1 MTQQKEDTVIR
12 TIFEIINSEGME
24 GLGDAVSILINEA
37 MKVERSSALNA
48 APWQRTESRM
58 GYANGFKNKS
68 VVSRFGKLD
77 LNVPQ
82 VRGDVEFYP
91 SALEKGIRSEK
102 ALTLAMAEMYVQG
115 VSTRK
120 VTSVLKKLCGLEI
133 SSSQVSNA
141 SKLLDE
147 ELEKWRTRPIGRIK
161 YLQLDAR
168 YEKVRQD
175 GMVLSCAVLIATG
188 VMEDGKRSVLGT
200 SVSLSEAEVHWR
212 EFLRSLKQ
220 RGLHGMKMV
229 TV

>member
-12 TIFEIINSEGME
+12 TIFEIINSDGME
-24 GLGDAVSILINEA
+24 GLGEAVSILINEA

-48 APWQRTESRM
+48 QPWQRTESRM

-68 VVSRFGKLD
+68 VLSKLGKLH
-77 LNVPQ
+77 LNIPQ
-82 VRGDVEFYP
+82 VRGNVEFYP

-133 SSSQVSNA
+133 SSTQVSNA

-147 ELEKWRTRPIGRIK
+147 ELEKWRIQTNRPYKISPVGCQI
-161 YLQLDAR
+161 
-168 YEKVRQD
+168 
-175 GMVLSCAVLIATG
+175 
-188 VMEDGKRSVLGT
+188 
-200 SVSLSEAEVHWR
+200 
-212 EFLRSLKQ
+212 
-220 RGLHGMKMV
+220 
-229 TV
+229 

>member
-12 TIFEIINSEGME
+12 TIFEIINSDGMK
-24 GLGDAVSILINEA
+24 GLGEAVSILINEA
-37 MKVERSSALNA
+37 MKVERSSPLNA
-48 APWQRTESRM
+48 QPWQRTESRM

-68 VVSRFGKLD
+68 VVSRLGKLH

-82 VRGDVEFYP
+82 VRGDIEFYP
-91 SALEKGIRSEK
+91 SVLEKGIRSEK

-133 SSSQVSNA
+133 SSTQVSNA

-147 ELEKWRTRPIGRIK
+147 ELEKWRNRPIGCIK

-188 VMEDGKRSVLGT
+188 VMEDGKRAVLGS

-212 EFLRSLKQ
+212 NFLFGPEEERPSWCTTDYQ
-220 RGLHGMKMV
+220 
-229 TV
+229 